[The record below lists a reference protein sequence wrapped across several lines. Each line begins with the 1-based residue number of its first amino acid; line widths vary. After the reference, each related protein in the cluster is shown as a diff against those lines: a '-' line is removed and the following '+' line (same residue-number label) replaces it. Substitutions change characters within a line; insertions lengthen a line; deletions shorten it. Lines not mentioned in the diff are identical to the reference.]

1 MADPTLPR
9 ADTATGLAQGAV
21 TDAAET
27 TVIELPRI
35 ARALRNRDFRLF
47 WLGNFLS
54 NIGTWMQN
62 VAQGWLVLQLADPS
76 PRTSVP
82 VGGHTGA
89 FWLGV
94 VGFAASAPMLIFTL
108 IGGVIADRVDRRHL
122 MIRTQTTMM
131 LSAFAMAALTFFGV
145 ISLPIIVLLAF
156 TTGVA

>member
-1 MADPTLPR
+1 TLETPSNQ
-9 ADTATGLAQGAV
+9 AQLAASSQLQSL
-21 TDAAET
+21 AAEE
-27 TVIELPRI
+27 TVAIQLPPAPLPMPRVVQ
-35 ARALRNRDFRLF
+35 ALRNHDFRLF

-145 ISLPIIVLLAF
+145 IS
-156 TTGVA
+156 